1 MVRLP
6 GLAPV
11 AMQEGRHAARII
23 AGRLRGEAKP
33 TFHYVDKGVMA
44 TIGRHHAVAMLWNL
58 HFHGL
63 GAWLLWLF
71 VHLLYLMSF
80 QSRVLVA
87 TQWAFLYFTFNR
99 SARLIL
105 GERRERMPS

>member
-1 MVRLP
+1 MPLQETP
-6 GLAPV
+6 GEP
-11 AMQEGRHAARII
+11 EGHLIRY
-23 AGRLRGEAKP
+23 GRGDYWRRA
-33 TFHYVDKGVMA
+33 F
-44 TIGRHHAVAMLWNL
+44 
-58 HFHGL
+58 
-63 GAWLLWLF
+63 WLF

-105 GERRERMPS
+105 GERRERMPL

>member
-1 MVRLP
+1 
-6 GLAPV
+6 
-11 AMQEGRHAARII
+11 MQEGRYAAKIT
-23 AGRLRGEAKP
+23 AGRLCGEASP
-33 TFHYVDKGVMA
+33 TFHYADKGVMA
-44 TIGRHHAVAMLWNL
+44 TIGRHHAVAILWKF

-63 GAWLLWLF
+63 VAWLLWLF

-87 TQWAFLYFTFNR
+87 TQWAFQYFTFNR

-105 GERRERMPS
+105 GERPAIDKPDSLPS